1 MIREGWGKDIDTYV
15 QMFGT
20 FFMPD
25 ADANADQLAGFT
37 KFQRAAT
44 PPENAARIQFALD
57 DIDISDELAQIT
69 AHRMVLHLR
78 EDARAPFDEGRR
90 MAAAIAGA
98 RFVPLE
104 DRNHSMLAADPALHR
119 YLEEIESFLKP

>member
-1 MIREGWGKDIDTYV
+1 
-15 QMFGT
+15 MFGT

-25 ADANADQLAGFT
+25 ANAEQLAGFT

-57 DIDISDELAQIT
+57 DIDITGELAAIT
-69 AHRMVLHLR
+69 APCLVLHLR

-90 MAAAIAGA
+90 MAAAISGA
-98 RFVPLE
+98 RFVPLQG
-104 DRNHSMLAADPALHR
+104 RNHVLLASDPALQR
-119 YLEEIESFLKP
+119 YLEEIEAFLAN